1 MQRKTLPPSERGR
14 RAIELIK
21 NNPAI
26 TDRELADV
34 FGVCVK
40 TVKNT
45 LYRMRRA
52 GIEIPYRGSRM
63 ARRDA
68 RAREIGDAIVDNPH
82 ITNAELAERFGI
94 SRDYVRW
101 LIARARVIGYNLP
114 DRSADRDELARAVA
128 AVIIENPLLTNAEL
142 AARFQMKLSYVRN
155 MVRRARRLGCKLPRR
170 SPCARAATP
179 EIFARITEAINAT
192 RAEGRALTI
201 ARIAYAADAN
211 VGVVQIVFSELGIK
225 ATGVYDD
232 DDAICRGTLERD
244 DYWLEQVIQVGGWPG
259 FSFAG
264 DYWRRYRRIYE
275 LKRRSTVNQPLNPA
289 RVDVLPPRDQVPQL
303 STMWDVR

>member
-1 MQRKTLPPSERGR
+1 MQRKTASPSERGR
-14 RAIELIK
+14 RALELIK
-21 NNPAI
+21 NNPEI
-26 TDRELADV
+26 SDRELADV

-68 RAREIGDAIVDNPH
+68 RAREIGDAIVDKPH

-101 LIARARVIGYNLP
+101 LIA
-114 DRSADRDELARAVA
+114 
-128 AVIIENPLLTNAEL
+128 
-142 AARFQMKLSYVRN
+142 
-155 MVRRARRLGCKLPRR
+155 RARRLGCKLPRR

-211 VGVVQIVFSELGIK
+211 VGVVQNVFAELGIK

-232 DDAICRGTLERD
+232 DDAICRGKLERD

-264 DYWRRYRRIYE
+264 DYWRRYRRIYAQ
-275 LKRRSTVNQPLNPA
+275 KRRSTVDQPLNPA

>member
-1 MQRKTLPPSERGR
+1 MQRTTAPPSDRGR
-14 RAIELIK
+14 RALELIK
-21 NNPAI
+21 NNPEI
-26 TDRELADV
+26 SDKELADV

-52 GIEIPYRGSRM
+52 GIEIPYRGTRM
-63 ARRDA
+63 AARDR
-68 RAREIGDAIVDNPH
+68 RAREIADAIVENPR
-82 ITNAELAERFGI
+82 ISNAELAERFGI

-101 LIARARVIGYNLP
+101 LVARAREKGYELP
-114 DRSADRDELARAVA
+114 DRVRSRDDTAREIA
-128 AVIIENPLLTNAEL
+128 AAIIENPLQTNAEL
-142 AARFQMKLSYVRN
+142 AARFNLKLSYVRN

-170 SPCARAATP
+170 APCARVATP
-179 EIFARITEAINAT
+179 ETFERITAAINAA
-192 RAEGRALTI
+192 RAEGRAVTI

-211 VGVVQIVFSELGIK
+211 VGVVQTVFAELGIQ
-225 ATGVYDD
+225 ATGAYDD
-232 DDAICRGTLERD
+232 DAAICRGTLERD

-264 DYWRRYRRIYE
+264 DYWRRYRRLYE

-303 STMWDVR
+303 STMWVVR